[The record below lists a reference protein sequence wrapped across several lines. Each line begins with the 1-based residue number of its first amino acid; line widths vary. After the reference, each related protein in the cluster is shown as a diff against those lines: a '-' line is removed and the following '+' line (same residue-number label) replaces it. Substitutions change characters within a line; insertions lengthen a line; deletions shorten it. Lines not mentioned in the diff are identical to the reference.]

1 MMTKKAKRNSGR
13 GFEEF
18 GGISRKEKTVRGS
31 YHAGCGYLVT
41 GWHLDRAEREAKT
54 LTARDGPQ
62 TQ

>member
-1 MMTKKAKRNSGR
+1 MMTKKVKRNSCR

-31 YHAGCGYLVT
+31 YHTGCGYLVT

-54 LTARDGPQ
+54 LTA
-62 TQ
+62 